1 MSGQEVSVML
11 KRIAVVFTLVAA
23 LAAAAPA
30 APAAPA
36 GVTPAAPGIGAE
48 IGSDDLAW
56 GAYFRHA
63 GRAFRDDAWNV
74 TSTLVCVLTP
84 VAIGIG
90 GVGGVVFALACGLS
104 GVA

>member
-56 GAYFRHA
+56 GAYFRRS
-63 GRAFRDDAWNV
+63 GRPLNAESWDIS
-74 TSTLVCVLTP
+74 TTLVCVLTP
-84 VAIGIG
+84 VALGIG
-90 GVGGVVFALACGLS
+90 GAGGVVFALACGFA
-104 GVA
+104 GAA

>member
-1 MSGQEVSVML
+1 ML

-36 GVTPAAPGIGAE
+36 GVTPTAPGIGAE
-48 IGSDDLAW
+48 IGSGDLAW
-56 GAYFRHA
+56 GAYFRQT
-63 GRAFRDDAWNV
+63 GRPFNDNAWSV
-74 TSTLVCVLTP
+74 SSTLVCVLTP
-84 VAIGIG
+84 IAIGIG

-104 GVA
+104 GAA